1 MSRHVVEV
9 LSSALFGPGAPAGAE
24 LPLFTRGMG
33 EPIPSVG
40 NVPAGMVHTAD
51 TAGRARDDNMRW
63 LGISVEVIGA
73 DPEVLWE
80 HVMLRILLVP
90 LARAA
95 QAVVNAPVRVFDPKG
110 RQHLCDLGPS
120 GIALL
125 RRTALVGYLY
135 TPAALPPD
143 GWAAGLVKVRL
154 SGEVLTYGD
163 MLAKQ
168 PS

>member
-1 MSRHVVEV
+1 MSRHVAGV
-9 LSSALFGPGAPAGAE
+9 LSSAMFGPGAAAGAE
-24 LPLFTRGMG
+24 LPLFKHGMG

-51 TAGRARDDNMRW
+51 TARVRDDNMRV

-90 LARAA
+90 LAREA
-95 QAVVNAPVRVFDPKG
+95 QALVNAPVSVFDPE
-110 RQHLCDLGPS
+110 RRVNLCDLGPY
-120 GIALL
+120 GIAVL

-135 TPAALPPD
+135 TPTALPPD